1 MAMPSSG
8 AISFAQ
14 MQTEFGGS
22 NPIGFNEYYAGGSHV
37 PSGTG
42 SIPSSGTIN
51 LSTFYGTQSTP
62 TSFSTSIT
70 AGTSGFGLTSYYG
83 YYTGNALVSGF
94 GSISNSS
101 VAIQGLTATI
111 EGAYSTNDKAGNNFH
126 LQLSGGHAKN
136 VISSVT
142 VTETSGSTQTF
153 VLNNALIHYN
163 GGTMTTWQ
171 WQQGFYHTASGT
183 LTLNT

>member
-62 TSFSTSIT
+62 TSFSTSLT
-70 AGTSGFGLTSYYG
+70 SGTSGFGTTSYYG
-83 YYTGNALVSGF
+83 YFTGNIIVSAF

-111 EGAYSTNDKAGNNFH
+111 EGLYTTSGKAGNQFN

-142 VTETSGSTQTF
+142 ISSAGGNQTY
-153 VLNNALIHYN
+153 VLNNAQIYANL
-163 GGTMTTWQ
+163 GTSTTWAFPQ
-171 WQQGFYHTASGT
+171 SINQISSGT
-183 LTLNT
+183 VTFNS

>member
-8 AISFAQ
+8 AISFSQ

-51 LSTFYGTQSTP
+51 LNTFYGTQSTP

-70 AGTSGFGLTSYYG
+70 SGSGGFALTSYYG
-83 YYTGNALVSGF
+83 YFIGNALVGAI

-101 VAIQGLTATI
+101 VAIQGLTATV
-111 EGAYSTNDKAGNNFH
+111 EGLYTTNSKAGNQFN
-126 LQLSGGHAKN
+126 LQLSGGHAQN

-142 VTETSGSTQTF
+142 ISSGGGNQTY
-153 VLNNALIHYN
+153 VLNNATIYSNL
-163 GGTMTTWQ
+163 GTSTTWSFPQ
-171 WQQGFYHTASGT
+171 SIYQISSGT
-183 LTLNT
+183 VTFNS